1 MAPPKYPLY
10 VYYVTDAQLSTWS
23 GAASVEFL
31 KCEQM
36 IQTGNAIIYDG
47 DTMVN
52 MMKLLGS
59 MPFPNTEYTWTVA
72 RWKEWL
78 PGLVN
83 WE

>member
-1 MAPPKYPLY
+1 
-10 VYYVTDAQLSTWS
+10 
-23 GAASVEFL
+23 
-31 KCEQM
+31 M

-47 DTMVN
+47 DLVVN

-59 MPFPNTEYTWTVA
+59 MPFPNTEYAWTVS

-78 PGLVN
+78 PGAVN